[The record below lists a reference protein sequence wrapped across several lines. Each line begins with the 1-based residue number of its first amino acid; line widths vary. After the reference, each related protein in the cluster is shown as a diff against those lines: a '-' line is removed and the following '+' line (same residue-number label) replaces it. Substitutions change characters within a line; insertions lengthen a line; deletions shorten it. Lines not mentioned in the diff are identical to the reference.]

1 MAENFDL
8 SEMTWTEAEEALKE
22 RPVAILPVG
31 SIQAQGPHMTLVADT
46 LIAQGAAR
54 HGAAKLKERRIPAVV
69 LPPVH
74 YTVADLAADFPGTL
88 TLTPETVVALLRDV
102 CLATAK
108 RYRAVILVHL
118 NVEPRQLEAVKK
130 AVEAARAAGVSACQT
145 DFTKKR
151 WAELMGE
158 AFAKREH
165 AGAIT
170 TSILLAVAPG
180 GVRDTVRISLAP
192 VEPLQAALKRGVKT
206 LAEAGAEDGYAGDPT
221 AASAEDGEGYLDT
234 MAEAIVVTVMEN
246 LVSKA

>member
-31 SIQAQGPHMTLVADT
+31 STQAQGPHMSLVADT
-46 LIAQGAAR
+46 FIAQGAAR
-54 HGAAKLKERRIPAVV
+54 RGAAKLKERRIPAVI

-74 YTVADLAADFPGTL
+74 YSVTDLAADFPGTL
-88 TLTPETVVALLRDV
+88 PIAPETATALLRDICV
-102 CLATAK
+102 AAARRCRT
-108 RYRAVILVHL
+108 VVMVHL
-118 NVEPRQLEAVKK
+118 NVEPRHLDSVKK
-130 AVEAARAAGVSACQT
+130 AVEAARAAGVSVCHT

-151 WAELMGE
+151 WAELLGE
-158 AFAKREH
+158 PFTKCEH
-165 AGAIT
+165 AGAVK
-170 TSILLAVAPG
+170 TSIMLAVAPG
-180 GVRDTVRISLAP
+180 GVRDAVRISLAP
-192 VEPLQAALKRGVKT
+192 VDTLQAALKRGAKT

-221 AASAEDGEGYLDT
+221 AAASEDGEGYLET